1 MYMMPMFPTVLFVFY
16 IANNL
21 SNVAWLFAWD
31 RAKVAIALPLIAMTP
46 LTLYICLFFSFK
58 TLHDN
63 LFFMQKNGLNLE
75 IWFIRFFIQNGLAFY
90 AAWVTVATLINVGV
104 VMTYKDGS
112 DVADIAVAQDIS
124 STVVLSI
131 VAFVIVLWF
140 TLDIFVLDK
149 YIRYVFTPY
158 ITLTVALI
166 GIIQKNYDLDRS
178 YRNSVFSLTLALA
191 AGLCL
196 LIKIFIM
203 IWRHLKRPIEPVST
217 EFKPT
222 I

>member
-1 MYMMPMFPTVLFVFY
+1 MMPMFPTAMFLFY

-21 SNVAWLFAWD
+21 FNVAWLFAWD
-31 RAKVAIALPLIAMTP
+31 RAKIAIALPLIALTP
-46 LTLYICLFFSFK
+46 FTLYICLFFSLK
-58 TLHDN
+58 TLYDN
-63 LFFMQKNGLNLE
+63 LSYMQRNGLNLE

-124 STVVLSI
+124 STVILSI
-131 VAFVIVLWF
+131 VAFEIVLWF
-140 TLDIFVLDK
+140 TLDIFFIDK
-149 YIRYVFTPY
+149 YTRYVFTPY

-178 YRNSVFSLTLALA
+178 YRNSIFSLALA
-191 AGLCL
+191 VAAGLGL
-196 LIKIFIM
+196 LVKTFIM
-203 IWRHLKRPIEPVST
+203 IWRHLKRPIEPVSM
-217 EFKPT
+217 EIKPT
-222 I
+222 F